1 MAKPKKKQ
9 TSLSCHNHVMLKKTP
24 KNIKIVRLHC
34 VLFVVHFVLSVCV
47 GILRYKVDFQSLQAD
62 EPLDDVDLDDY

>member
-1 MAKPKKKQ
+1 
-9 TSLSCHNHVMLKKTP
+9 MLKKNLP
-24 KNIKIVRLHC
+24 KHQIVRLHC
-34 VLFVVHFVLSVCV
+34 VLFVVYFVLSVCV

>member
-1 MAKPKKKQ
+1 M
-9 TSLSCHNHVMLKKTP
+9 
-24 KNIKIVRLHC
+24 C
-34 VLFVVHFVLSVCV
+34 VECI

>member
-1 MAKPKKKQ
+1 MLNKKPI
-9 TSLSCHNHVMLKKTP
+9 P
-24 KNIKIVRLHC
+24 KNIKTVRLHC
-34 VLFVVHFVLSVCV
+34 VLFVVDFVLSVCI

>member
-1 MAKPKKKQ
+1 MHQQRQKKIKQIPITCDTQRMPRKRILLVFYKIKPI
-9 TSLSCHNHVMLKKTP
+9 SE
-24 KNIKIVRLHC
+24 I
-34 VLFVVHFVLSVCV
+34 

>member
-1 MAKPKKKQ
+1 MPPFGI
-9 TSLSCHNHVMLKKTP
+9 TT
-24 KNIKIVRLHC
+24 
-34 VLFVVHFVLSVCV
+34 